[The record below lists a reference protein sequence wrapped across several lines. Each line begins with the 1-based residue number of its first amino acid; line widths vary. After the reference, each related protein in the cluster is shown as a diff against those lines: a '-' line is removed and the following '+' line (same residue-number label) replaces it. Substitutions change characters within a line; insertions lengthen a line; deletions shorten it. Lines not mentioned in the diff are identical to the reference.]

1 MILKKIYI
9 VAIIFVILSCND
21 KNKRD
26 NISNS
31 SNSVS
36 NNTIESTDSNEIPLM
51 LKSVELVREEDEEN
65 INGKT
70 NYEKYLKNNKDKIE
84 IRRSSIEDYILYQ
97 HKKIGLDI
105 VNIDTNKIRKNNG
118 FIQLNLNNNE
128 MKVFRDTLVNT
139 DNSDFRE
146 YKYLGSI
153 DTINQYLLVGYFW
166 EYMEYY
172 LVNKDNGEVTILW
185 ERPNLSPDNKYIVN
199 LSMDYGLEFVPNGIQ
214 IWKVEKD
221 GNANISIN
229 KHFELDQ
236 EIWVPSNLIWKSD
249 NEFILKVASIEK
261 FMENPNE
268 LKEEDYYH
276 LEFNVK
282 EE

>member
-97 HKKIGLDI
+97 HKKIGLD
-105 VNIDTNKIRKNNG
+105 
-118 FIQLNLNNNE
+118 
-128 MKVFRDTLVNT
+128 
-139 DNSDFRE
+139 
-146 YKYLGSI
+146 
-153 DTINQYLLVGYFW
+153 
-166 EYMEYY
+166 
-172 LVNKDNGEVTILW
+172 
-185 ERPNLSPDNKYIVN
+185 
-199 LSMDYGLEFVPNGIQ
+199 
-214 IWKVEKD
+214 
-221 GNANISIN
+221 
-229 KHFELDQ
+229 
-236 EIWVPSNLIWKSD
+236 
-249 NEFILKVASIEK
+249 
-261 FMENPNE
+261 
-268 LKEEDYYH
+268 
-276 LEFNVK
+276 
-282 EE
+282 